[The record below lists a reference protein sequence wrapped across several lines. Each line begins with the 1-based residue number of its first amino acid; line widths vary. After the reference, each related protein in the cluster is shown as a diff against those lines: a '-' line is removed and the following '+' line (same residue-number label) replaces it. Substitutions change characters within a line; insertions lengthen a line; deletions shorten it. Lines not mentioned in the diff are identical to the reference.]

1 MENNRKI
8 IVIQANSPAGE
19 DGQIFWLFSKNQLE
33 LVIKEIDPTSVTSAD
48 PCCEATIAWQGE
60 ILPVVRLEKHFA
72 LAETSLRSPAR
83 YLILKGAV
91 QEEQGV
97 RLARIAIPIFAEM
110 KMGSLNFTG
119 KSLAPAFLK
128 TNADAIL
135 GSYSLTGGK
144 VVVIPDI
151 GRIAAAG
158 RAALT
163 MQEKR

>member
-33 LVIKEIDPTSVTSAD
+33 LVIKEIDPASVTSAD

-60 ILPVVRLEKHFA
+60 ILPVVRLEKYFA
-72 LAETSLRSPAR
+72 LPESSHSSPAR

-97 RLARIAIPIFAEM
+97 RLARIAIPVFAEM
-110 KMGSLNFTG
+110 KMGSLNFAG
-119 KSLAPAFLK
+119 KSLAPGFLK
-128 TNADAIL
+128 TNGHDIL
-135 GSYSLTGGK
+135 GSYSLAGGK
-144 VVVIPDI
+144 IAVIPDI
-151 GRIAAAG
+151 GRIATAG

-163 MQEKR
+163 LQERQ

>member
-8 IVIQANSPAGE
+8 IVIEANSPAGE

-60 ILPVVRLEKHFA
+60 ILPVVRLEKYFT
-72 LAETSLRSPAR
+72 LTETSLFSPAR

-110 KMGSLNFTG
+110 KMGSLRFAG
-119 KSLAPAFLK
+119 KSLAPGFLK
-128 TNADAIL
+128 TNNQDIL
-135 GSYSLTGGK
+135 GSYELTGGK

-151 GRIAAAG
+151 GRIAIAG
-158 RAALT
+158 RAALR
-163 MQEKR
+163 MQEGR